1 MNTSHFIANRLR
13 EVYLNG
19 SWIANTNYKQQL
31 ERVDVKKAICEI
43 QGFNSIAKL
52 TFHINYY
59 LKGLLDAFRYGRI
72 EISDKYSFN
81 LPELKS
87 EEAWQ
92 DLVKDLLFNAN
103 EFADMVANLPEADWH
118 KPFID
123 SNYGTLIR
131 NIEGVIEH
139 SYYHLGQ
146 LVLISKLYDFE

>member
-1 MNTSHFIANRLR
+1 M
-13 EVYLNG
+13 
-19 SWIANTNYKQQL
+19 
-31 ERVDVKKAICEI
+31 
-43 QGFNSIAKL
+43 
-52 TFHINYY
+52 
-59 LKGLLDAFRYGRI
+59 DAFRYGRI